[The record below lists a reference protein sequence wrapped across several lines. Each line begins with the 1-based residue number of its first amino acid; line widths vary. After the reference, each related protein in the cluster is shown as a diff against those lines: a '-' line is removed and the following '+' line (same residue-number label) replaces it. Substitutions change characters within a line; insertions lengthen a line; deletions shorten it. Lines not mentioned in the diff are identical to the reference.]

1 MKVFVAALAVSLA
14 FAAPAFAQ
22 PAETAQAP
30 EAAKKTPKPIDYF
43 YGIYQGSTTVVEGPS
58 AGTEAAGRMS
68 RVETEAAEG
77 NGFTITWST
86 VYVDDENP
94 SMIKIKDSTVITF
107 TPTATAGVY
116 QQKEP
121 GKLWTGKPYYWAR
134 IDGDT
139 LNVSALVLDADG
151 TYDVTHYARTVQD
164 DTMRL
169 DFTRFKDGLLQR
181 HVSGTLNKTTE

>member
-1 MKVFVAALAVSLA
+1 MKVFVAALAATLA
-14 FAAPAFAQ
+14 LAAPAVAQ
-22 PAETAQAP
+22 PAADPAP
-30 EAAKKTPKPIDYF
+30 AAAKTQRSIDF
-43 YGIYQGSTTVVEGPS
+43 FFGIFQGDTTVVEGPS

-68 RVETEAAEG
+68 RVETVAAG

-86 VYVDDENP
+86 VYTDDDNP
-94 SMIKIKDSTVITF
+94 SEIKIKDSTVITF

-116 QQKEP
+116 QQKDP
-121 GKLWTGKPYYWAR
+121 GKLWAGKPYYWAR

-139 LNVSALVLDADG
+139 LHVSALVLDADG

-169 DFTRFKDGLLQR
+169 EFTRFKDGLLQR
-181 HVSGTLNKTTE
+181 HVTGTLRKVAE